1 MPSVSA
7 PLAAPV
13 PTTVELS
20 IRLLRVGTT
29 AQTALKNDHELTQR
43 DCSVGTLFSG
53 ETAHEAPGWVRFIE
67 PASPGLQN
75 ELRAQQVSAVL
86 LVEATHAGVSRL
98 LAVSFGQGHHSI
110 DPDRIERQFG
120 MRIVLNSV
128 ARGGLK
134 ALDSA
139 TLDTTVIQRRT
150 QASRATDLRE
160 FGVDTDRDLLRLAS
174 GHPTDANLAKSLS
187 GKDALHIRRSLTVD
201 MLPDLCSRLLTIHG
215 QAHYKRDFG
224 FIDHIQPVMD
234 SSERARLDAEAYGEL
249 CKLVGGQP
257 SDLHLAIP
265 EPLTG
270 DASPEIS
277 YYGAGLPKGPK
288 QAFVDVDID
297 DYIAELRDGD
307 FASLTCMDD
316 IRLSHDV
323 RAADGGRGR
332 VRLYNCLVCDVDLG
346 GRRCVLFDGDWYQ
359 IDARYAADIEA
370 GYQRLLSPSFL
381 PSTTH
386 KTERSLIADL
396 AASNTQML
404 CIDQTR
410 IAPAGA
416 PRAQLEACDF
426 FSLDRQLIHLKDGND
441 SAPLSHLWNQAFV
454 SAEALVR
461 DSAARRGF
469 RRAIRDREAHY
480 GRGNFRQ
487 LAPRI
492 ERMDAGQYPIVF
504 GVMRKPGKRSGTV
517 DLPFFSKVA
526 LLATTRRLQLMG
538 FNVYLHLIQKP

>member
-1 MPSVSA
+1 MKA
-7 PLAAPV
+7 
-13 PTTVELS
+13 
-20 IRLLRVGTT
+20 
-29 AQTALKNDHELTQR
+29 NHELTQR
-43 DCSVGTLFSG
+43 DCSIGTLFSG
-53 ETAHEAPGWVRFIE
+53 ETTHEPPGWVRFIE
-67 PASPGLQN
+67 PASPGLQD

-86 LVEATHAGVSRL
+86 LVDATHAGATRL
-98 LAVSFGQGHHSI
+98 LAVTFGQGHHSI

-174 GHPTDANLAKSLS
+174 GQPTDTNLARSLS
-187 GKDALHIRRSLTVD
+187 GKDALHIRRSLRVD
-201 MLPDLCSRLLTIHG
+201 ELPDLCADLLAIHG

-224 FIDHIQPVMD
+224 FIDHVLPIMD
-234 SSERARLDAEAYGEL
+234 SGDRAVLDTAAYGEL
-249 CKLVGGQP
+249 SKLLQGQP

-265 EPLTG
+265 EPLTE
-270 DASPEIS
+270 DASPEVS
-277 YYGAGLPKGPK
+277 YYGAGLPKGAK

-297 DYIAELRDGD
+297 DYVAELRRGD

-316 IRLSHDV
+316 IRLSHDI

-332 VRLYNCLVCDVDLG
+332 VRLYNCLVCEVILG
-346 GRRCVLFDGDWYQ
+346 SRRCVLFDGDWYE
-359 IDARYAADIEA
+359 IDAQYAADIEA

-381 PSTTH
+381 PNTPH
-386 KTERSLIADL
+386 RTEQSLIADL
-396 AASNTQML
+396 AASNVRLL

-416 PRAQLEACDF
+416 PRAQLETCDF
-426 FSLDRQLIHLKDGND
+426 FSQDRQLIHLKDGND

-461 DSAARRGF
+461 DRAARLGF
-469 RRAIRDREAHY
+469 RRVVRDREAQY
-480 GRGNFRQ
+480 GRANFRQ
-487 LAPRI
+487 LAPRP
-492 ERMDAGQYPIVF
+492 ERMDAAQYPIVF
-504 GVMRKPGKRSGTV
+504 GVMRRPGKLSGTV

-538 FNVYLHLIQKP
+538 FSVQLHLIQKP

>member
-1 MPSVSA
+1 M
-7 PLAAPV
+7 L
-13 PTTVELS
+13 
-20 IRLLRVGTT
+20 
-29 AQTALKNDHELTQR
+29 TALKDDHQLTER

-53 ETAHEAPGWVRFIE
+53 ETAHEPPGWVRFIE
-67 PASPGLQN
+67 PAAPGLQD

-86 LVEATHAGVSRL
+86 LVCATHAGADRL
-98 LAVSFGQGHHSI
+98 LAVTFGQGHHSI

-128 ARGGLK
+128 ARGALK

-160 FGVDTDRDLLRLAS
+160 FGVDIDRDLLRLAS
-174 GHPTDANLAKSLS
+174 GRPMDANLAKSLS
-187 GKDALHIRRSLTVD
+187 GKDALHIRRSLTVE
-201 MLPDLCSRLLTIHG
+201 MLPNLCGDLLAIHA

-224 FIDHIQPVMD
+224 FIDHIRPITD
-234 SSERARLDAEAYGEL
+234 SGDRVRLDAAAYGEL
-249 CKLVGGQP
+249 RKLVGGQS
-257 SDLHLAIP
+257 SDIHLAIP
-265 EPLTG
+265 EPLTS

-297 DYIAELRDGD
+297 DYVAELRNGD

-316 IRLSHDV
+316 IRLSHDI
-323 RAADGGRGR
+323 RAADGARGR
-332 VRLYNCLVCDVDLG
+332 VRLYNCLVCDVDLS
-346 GRRCVLFDGDWYQ
+346 GRRCVLFDGDWYE
-359 IDARYAADIEA
+359 IDAQYASDVEA
-370 GYQRLLSPSFL
+370 GYQQLLSPSFL
-381 PSTTH
+381 PRTAHT
-386 KTERSLIADL
+386 TERSLIADL
-396 AASNTQML
+396 ATSNTRLL
-404 CIDQTR
+404 CMDQTR

-441 SAPLSHLWNQAFV
+441 SAPLSHLWNQALV

-461 DSAARRGF
+461 DRTARLGF
-469 RRAIRDREAHY
+469 RRAIRDREAQY
-480 GRGNFRQ
+480 ARGSFRQ
-487 LAPRI
+487 LAPRA
-492 ERMDAGQYPIVF
+492 ERMDADQYPIVF
-504 GVMRKPGKRSGTV
+504 GVMRKPGMRSGRL

-526 LLATTRRLQLMG
+526 LLATTRRLHLMG
-538 FNVYLHLIQKP
+538 FNVQLHLIQKP